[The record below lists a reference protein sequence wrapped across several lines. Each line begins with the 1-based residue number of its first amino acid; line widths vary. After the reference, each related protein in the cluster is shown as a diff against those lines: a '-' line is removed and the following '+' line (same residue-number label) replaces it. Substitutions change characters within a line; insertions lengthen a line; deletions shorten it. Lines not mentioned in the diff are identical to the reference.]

1 MPAAEQE
8 GGGGMGDTDK
18 GLSDLRLAYVLF
30 RITLG
35 VNIFGHGA
43 MRLVTGLS
51 EWVMV
56 QGAEFADALLPMWS
70 VHAFLYVLPFI
81 EVVLG
86 ALTALGL
93 MTRWALIGGTLMMFV
108 LIFGN
113 LTRQAWGT
121 VGNNMVYVLYY
132 CLMIAAVR
140 FNSFSLDTRNRAG

>member
-1 MPAAEQE
+1 
-8 GGGGMGDTDK
+8 
-18 GLSDLRLAYVLF
+18 
-30 RITLG
+30 
-35 VNIFGHGA
+35 
-43 MRLVTGLS
+43 
-51 EWVMV
+51 
-56 QGAEFADALLPMWS
+56 
-70 VHAFLYVLPFI
+70 VLPFI